1 VAPLPPAQQLTGGS
15 TGVEPV
21 SCTSVPPRSST
32 NSKKQPGLQP
42 VNHRVLASLN
52 PSKWKW
58 NSGVQMS
65 WRCVVA

>member
-32 NSKKQPGLQP
+32 NSKKTTG
-42 VNHRVLASLN
+42 VAAGKSSCVSVLKSE
-52 PSKWKW
+52 
-58 NSGVQMS
+58 
-65 WRCVVA
+65 